1 MEYPFFLEV
10 LNMKDINIIQ
20 QKDLDGNFFTI
31 ENKKVQIKLSQNDNN
46 QLTMQP
52 DGLYYGQIAPPD
64 VRNQFVDAINGDDNN
79 PGSLQ
84 KPLKTITK
92 AIQRVPARTTLN
104 TICLKEEQTHEFN
117 SMVSVYSDII
127 FYPYGPNLD
136 RVEAIWNSP
145 TTGWTCAAAKEYV
158 DYRPTI
164 KFNRHFTAPSLGG
177 YTPASIDLNNARL
190 KFFGMNIISPDV
202 TGAVNQ
208 NNWWNAA
215 IFGTGDIMLVECKID
230 NSNSG
235 DLKWH
240 LISTHDGS
248 ISFRVFQSD
257 VVSSKPENYI
267 FSSMMPL
274 TVQFSDRT
282 EFTHSSGLIWR
293 GATPKE
299 IWSKLV
305 SGALEPRLM
314 SPNYITIV

>member
-1 MEYPFFLEV
+1 
-10 LNMKDINIIQ
+10 MKDITIIQ

-31 ENKKVQIKLSQNDNN
+31 ENKKVQIKLSQDDTNL
-46 QLTMQP
+46 LTTRP

-64 VRNQFVDAINGDDNN
+64 IRNQFVDAINGDDNN

-84 KPLKTITK
+84 EPLKTITK
-92 AIQRVPARTTLN
+92 AIQRVPARTIFN
-104 TICLKEEQTHEFN
+104 TIWLKEEQTHEFN
-117 SMVSVYSDII
+117 SIVDVSSNIV
-127 FYPYGPNLD
+127 FYPYGPNFD
-136 RVEAIWNSP
+136 SVEAIWNSP
-145 TTGWTCAAAKEYV
+145 TTGWTCTAAKEYV

-164 KFNRHFTAPSLGG
+164 KFNRHFTAPNLGG
-177 YTPASIDLNNARL
+177 YTPASIHLNSVQL

-202 TGAVNQ
+202 TGAVSK

-215 IFGTGDIMLVECKID
+215 IFGTGEIMLAECKID

-248 ISFRVFQSD
+248 ISFRDWNSD

-274 TVQFSDRT
+274 TAQFYDRT

-293 GATPKE
+293 GSTPKE

-314 SPNYITIV
+314 SPNYITNV

>member
-1 MEYPFFLEV
+1 
-10 LNMKDINIIQ
+10 MKDINIIQ

-31 ENKKVQIKLSQNDNN
+31 ENKKVQIRLSQSDSNL
-46 QLTMQP
+46 LTMRP
-52 DGLYYGQIAPPD
+52 DGLYYGQFAPPD

-92 AIQRVPARTTLN
+92 AIQRIPSRSISN

-117 SMVSVYSDII
+117 SMVGVSSDID
-127 FYPYGPNLD
+127 FYPYGPNFD
-136 RVEAIWNSP
+136 RIEAIWNSS
-145 TTGWTCAAAKEYV
+145 TTGWHCTAAKEYV
-158 DYRPTI
+158 GYRPTI
-164 KFNRHFTAPSLGG
+164 KFNRHFTAPNIAGS
-177 YTPASIDLNNARL
+177 TPASIYLNKAQL

-215 IFGTGDIMLVECKID
+215 IFGTGEITLAECKID

-235 DLKWH
+235 ALKWH

-248 ISFRVFQSD
+248 ISFRDLRSD
-257 VVSSKPENYI
+257 VASSKPENYI

-274 TVQFSDRT
+274 TAQFYDRT

-293 GATPKE
+293 GTTPKE

-314 SPNYITIV
+314 SPNYITNV

>member
-1 MEYPFFLEV
+1 MNTIIFLEV

-20 QKDLDGNFFTI
+20 QKDLDENFFTI
-31 ENKKVQIKLSQNDNN
+31 ENKKVQIKLSQNDSNL
-46 QLTMQP
+46 LTMRP

-79 PGSLQ
+79 CGSLQ
-84 KPLKTITK
+84 EPLKTITK
-92 AIQRVPARTTLN
+92 AIQRVPSRTISN
-104 TICLKEEQTHEFN
+104 TIHLKEEQTHEFN
-117 SMVSVYSDII
+117 SMVNVQSNID

-145 TTGWTCAAAKEYV
+145 TTGWPCVAAKEYV

-164 KFNRHFTAPSLGG
+164 KFNRHFTAPNLGG
-177 YTPASIDLNNARL
+177 YTPASIYLNNAQLR
-190 KFFGMNIISPDV
+190 FFGMNIISPDV
-202 TGAVNQ
+202 TGAVNS

-215 IFGTGDIMLVECKID
+215 IFGTGEIELMECKID

-235 DLKWH
+235 DSKWH
-240 LISTHDGS
+240 LISTHGGS
-248 ISFRVFQSD
+248 ISFRDWQSD

-274 TVQFSDRT
+274 TAQFYDRT

-293 GATPKE
+293 GSTPKE
-299 IWSKLV
+299 IWSKSI

-314 SPNYITIV
+314 SPNYITNV

>member
-1 MEYPFFLEV
+1 
-10 LNMKDINIIQ
+10 MKDINIIQ

-31 ENKKVQIKLSQNDNN
+31 ENKKVQIRLSQDDSNL
-46 QLTMQP
+46 LTMQP
-52 DGLYYGQIAPPD
+52 DGLYYGQFAPPD

-92 AIQRVPARTTLN
+92 AIQRIPSRSISN

-117 SMVSVYSDII
+117 SMVGVSSDID
-127 FYPYGPNLD
+127 FYPYGPNFD
-136 RVEAIWNSP
+136 RIEAIWNSS
-145 TTGWTCAAAKEYV
+145 TTGWHCTAAKEYV

-164 KFNRHFTAPSLGG
+164 KFNRHFTAPSLSG
-177 YTPASIDLNNARL
+177 YTPASIYLNKAQL
-190 KFFGMNIISPDV
+190 KFYGMNIISPDV

-215 IFGTGDIMLVECKID
+215 IFGTGEITLAECKID

-235 DLKWH
+235 ALKWH

-248 ISFRVFQSD
+248 ISFRDLRSD
-257 VVSSKPENYI
+257 VASSKPENYI

-274 TVQFSDRT
+274 TAQFYDRT

-293 GATPKE
+293 GTTPKE

-314 SPNYITIV
+314 SPNYITNV